1 MLKFFKWLKICV
13 MVCELCL
20 DLKPV
25 YDNIV
30 PTSKVTLPWDK
41 RIKFISYLTPQWTIN
56 TYFITILF
64 LPTKTSVFLR
74 HQKKN
79 ILENFSIVFLFV
91 PHYDW
96 KRTHIGIPFLMDI
109 IKTWYCYVFKAE
121 LENGEDVARCPSCS
135 LILKVIYDLVSCFYG
150 EAA

>member
-1 MLKFFKWLKICV
+1 
-13 MVCELCL
+13 MVENLCDGVWTL
-20 DLKPV
+20 LRFETSLWQYCSNVQSDSTVRQTNKVHLLSYTTMNNKHIF
-25 YDNIV
+25 YYNIV
-30 PTSKVTLPWDK
+30 PPYENF
-41 RIKFISYLTPQWTIN
+41 RFPTP
-56 TYFITILF
+56 
-64 LPTKTSVFLR
+64 S
-74 HQKKN
+74 KKN